1 MSYKEREQEL
11 KTEKLNEIKEYV
23 KNSSSSL
30 VEHNSD
36 YDYVSFSTRKNGNVG
51 DEIHSEID
59 LADATK
65 LGDELSAKFGVY
77 PDIETVDEWVH
88 LNIEV

>member
-1 MSYKEREQEL
+1 MNYKEREQEL
-11 KTEKLNEIKEYV
+11 KTAKLDEIKEYV
-23 KNSSSSL
+23 KNSSSNLS
-30 VEHNSD
+30 EHDSD
-36 YDYVSFSTRKNGNVG
+36 YDYVNFSTRENGNVG

-65 LGDELSAKFGVY
+65 LGDELSEKFGVN

>member
-1 MSYKEREQEL
+1 MGYREKEQIL
-11 KTEKLNEIKEYV
+11 KTEKLNEIRKYV
-23 KNSSSSL
+23 ENSDSNL
-30 VEHNSD
+30 VEHDSD
-36 YDYVSFSTRKNGNVG
+36 YDYINFSTRENGDVG
-51 DEIHSEID
+51 SETHSEID

-65 LGDELSAKFGVY
+65 LGDEISAKFGVN